1 VPYAAWA
8 IAGVCFGAAVLC
20 IGPLFTAASTARSNR
35 SHPLGSS
42 SISSFHFVLLP
53 VIGDSLISGRGSLPR
68 KRRFCC
74 VTIQLAKPQGE
85 DMIWLQILGALA
97 NLASIATAIV
107 AVLAYWRYSMSRRN
121 KQKRLE
127 EHLRA
132 ERENGRLAIAIVHLV
147 AELGMTES
155 EILDASFRSRHIVR
169 LPAPTLD
176 SAPSSISLEY
186 QGK

>member
-1 VPYAAWA
+1 
-8 IAGVCFGAAVLC
+8 
-20 IGPLFTAASTARSNR
+20 
-35 SHPLGSS
+35 
-42 SISSFHFVLLP
+42 
-53 VIGDSLISGRGSLPR
+53 
-68 KRRFCC
+68 
-74 VTIQLAKPQGE
+74 
-85 DMIWLQILGALA
+85 MIWLQILGALA